1 MRATLI
7 IRVAE
12 ATAGRR
18 DALRVEAVLEEL
30 NPEQRRAVEH
40 GEGPLL
46 VLAGAGT
53 GKTRVLVNRIAHLV
67 RGGVPPRD
75 ILAVTFTNKAAG
87 EMRDRLRSLLGVGAN
102 HMWIGT
108 FHATCA
114 RILRIHGDRVGL
126 SRDFTILD
134 DDDQRRILNN
144 LLKERGLDEQITAKT
159 LAIQIDRCK
168 NRGDDPMQTTQSD
181 WGSDILREI
190 YPAYQAQ
197 LAQEGAVDF
206 NDLLLKVLELARHP
220 EIGPIL
226 AARFDHVLVDEFQD
240 TNRVQYRLVR
250 HFADVNRNL
259 TVVGDDDQSI
269 YSWRGAEPRNLLE
282 FDHDYPDA
290 VIVKLE
296 QNYRSTQM
304 ILAAANAV
312 IAQNR
317 NRHEKALWT
326 ARTGGE
332 PILWEQC
339 ETEREEAEFIA
350 RAIGGLVS
358 AENRDYGDMA
368 VLYRTRAQSRALEEQ
383 MRTFRI
389 QYRIVGDVSFFQR
402 KEIKDVLAYLRLLLH
417 PNADSA
423 FERVVNVPA
432 RGIGKT
438 STERIRDVAR
448 TSRTSLIEAAR
459 ACAEGR
465 LGGMGVGP
473 RKKIASFLDILD
485 GLRDVQAAG
494 ASVAELIIQTVERSG
509 YKDQLARENTPE
521 AEDRLGNLAEL
532 VSMAS
537 DFDEETEGQGTLVEF
552 DARVSLSSAVD
563 EADGRSRGSVTL
575 MTIHAAK
582 GLEFPVVFLCGMED
596 GLFPSMRQ
604 RNDMDEQST
613 LEEEYRLAYV
623 AMTRAR
629 ERLVLTHAR
638 MRRHWGEMRMN
649 QPSRFLD
656 AIPQEYLAVRA
667 RPAVRASRSPYEPD
681 DTGVRL
687 ARRGGPGAARR
698 DPRGA
703 GDFGDA
709 PRGPHDGR
717 YDGPYDDVDQR
728 VHTGARAAVVR
739 DGDIE
744 YELDPVSDT
753 DFFDDEPRHAPPRGA
768 GSRLRSAGRVG
779 RAPASRAPMA
789 AEQEFRVGAVVSHAT
804 FGVGR
809 VIQATGRGKSRK
821 LLIDFST
828 VGLKTVLERF
838 VEPADLT

>member
-1 MRATLI
+1 
-7 IRVAE
+7 
-12 ATAGRR
+12 
-18 DALRVEAVLEEL
+18 VLEEL

-67 RGGVPPRD
+67 QGGVPPRD

-87 EMRDRLRSLLGVGAN
+87 EMRERLRSLLGVGAN

-114 RILRIHGDRVGL
+114 RLLRIHGDRVGL

-134 DDDQRRILNN
+134 DDDQRRILSN
-144 LLKERGLDEQITAKT
+144 LLKERGLDEQITPKT

-168 NRGDDPMQTTQSD
+168 NRGEDPVQATQAD
-181 WGSDILREI
+181 TGWGSEILRDV
-190 YPAYQAQ
+190 YPLYQAQ
-197 LAQEGAVDF
+197 LKQEDAVDF

-326 ARTGGE
+326 ALTGGE

-339 ETEREEAEFIA
+339 ETERDEAEFIA

-358 AENRDYGDMA
+358 AENRSYGDMA
-368 VLYRTRAQSRALEEQ
+368 VLYRTRAQSRAIEEQ
-383 MRTFRI
+383 MRRFRI
-389 QYRIVGDVSFFQR
+389 EYRIVGDVSFFQR
-402 KEIKDVLAYLRLLLH
+402 KEIKDVLAYLRLLIH

-438 STERIRDVAR
+438 SIERIRDVAR
-448 TSRTSLIEAAR
+448 TSGTSLLEAAR

-465 LGGMGVGP
+465 LGAMGVGP
-473 RKKIASFLDILD
+473 RKKISSFVDILD

-509 YKDQLARENTPE
+509 YKDQLARESTPE

-596 GLFPSMRQ
+596 GLFPSLRQ
-604 RNDMDEQST
+604 RSDMDEQST
-613 LEEEYRLAYV
+613 MEEEYRLAYV

-656 AIPQEYLAVRA
+656 AIPHECLAVRA
-667 RPAVRASRSPYEPD
+667 RPAVRAGHSPYEPGD
-681 DTGVRL
+681 AGVRL
-687 ARRGGPGAARR
+687 ARR

-703 GDFGDA
+703 GVARRDPRGADDFGDA
-709 PRGPHDGR
+709 PGR
-717 YDGPYDDVDQR
+717 PYDDPYDDVDQR
-728 VHTGARAAVVR
+728 VHAGARAAVVR

-744 YELDPVSDT
+744 YELDAVPDT
-753 DFFDDEPRHAPPRGA
+753 DFFDDDPRRVPPRGA
-768 GSRLRSAGRVG
+768 GGRLRSAARLG

-789 AEQEFRVGAVVSHAT
+789 ADQELRVGAVVSHAT

-809 VIQATGRGKSRK
+809 VIDARGRGKSRK
-821 LLIDFST
+821 LLIDFSS